1 MTEEEGRKEGGRRR
15 RRCAFL
21 VWRGTK
27 EGRKEEVDVEV
38 GRGESKGSS
47 RRRRQNRGGK
57 KECRDERISNLNK
70 VIQVLL
76 GKSSVKSIKTSQH
89 FHMI

>member
-1 MTEEEGRKEGGRRR
+1 MLFWFGEGRRKEVG
-15 RRCAFL
+15 
-21 VWRGTK
+21 
-27 EGRKEEVDVEV
+27 KEEVDVEV
-38 GRGESKGSS
+38 GRGESKGSRR

-70 VIQVLL
+70 VILVLL